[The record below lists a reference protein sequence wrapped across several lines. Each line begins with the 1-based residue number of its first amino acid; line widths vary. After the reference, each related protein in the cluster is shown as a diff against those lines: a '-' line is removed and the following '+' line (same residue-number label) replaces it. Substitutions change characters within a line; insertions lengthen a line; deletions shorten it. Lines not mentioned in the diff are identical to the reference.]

1 LTESAGGS
9 VDGSKVEFEGG
20 GKFAGREEGVFD
32 GEVSDDLSCG
42 VFFSD

>member
-1 LTESAGGS
+1 MESAGGS

-32 GEVSDDLSCG
+32 GEISGDLSCG
-42 VFFSD
+42 VFFSG